1 MAPSTLRVLPLAA
14 SFAVAAP
21 AQLKPTLK
29 PADYGRWETLG
40 PAALSPDGK
49 WLAHEIRR
57 TDKNDELRVGPA
69 GGGKTHALA
78 FCSSP
83 AFSADPRWLARDTT
97 VSEAGRGQPK
107 EA

>member
-29 PADYGRWETLG
+29 PADYGRGETLG

-69 GGGKTHALA
+69 GDGKTHALA

-83 AFSADPRWLARDTT
+83 AFSADSRCLACQTT
-97 VSEAGRGQPK
+97 GRAADRGSLH
-107 EA
+107 ET